1 MIYNLGTEDDPILV
15 NVRYSGGTL
24 DAVIRCDDYATFQA
38 AALYAEL
45 TYEVMETVVDPETLE
60 ETQVGT
66 GVILTAKGVHI
77 DHIGAMQITAGT
89 YDDEGAELTAPTFD
103 TRHHVNFRLTAPAV
117 NAVDDYGVVK
127 WHKWAMAWAFSG
139 TNDTNANANEEA
151 VKLIGVSLINAD
163 TIRSPSRV
171 FL

>member
-1 MIYNLGTEDDPILV
+1 M
-15 NVRYSGGTL
+15 
-24 DAVIRCDDYATFQA
+24 
-38 AALYAEL
+38 
-45 TYEVMETVVDPETLE
+45 
-60 ETQVGT
+60 
-66 GVILTAKGVHI
+66 
-77 DHIGAMQITAGT
+77 
-89 YDDEGAELTAPTFD
+89 
-103 TRHHVNFRLTAPAV
+103 NFRLTAPAV

-163 TIRSPSRV
+163 TMQSPSRV